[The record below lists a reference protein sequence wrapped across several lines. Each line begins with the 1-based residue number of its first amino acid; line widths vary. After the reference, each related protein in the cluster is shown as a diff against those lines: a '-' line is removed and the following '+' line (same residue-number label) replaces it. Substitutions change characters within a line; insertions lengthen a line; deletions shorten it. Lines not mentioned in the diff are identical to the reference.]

1 MRYVASLVL
10 FLLSL
15 YFHIIFNF
23 YGGTWQY
30 IQPFLISL
38 LLLYFNIKELWL
50 AYAYAFLAG
59 LVIDSMSA
67 IFGFHAIVFISII
80 FILKNLQL
88 STFTSKN
95 IFTVL
100 WLSFFSFVFYW
111 LLVFVGHNIFELA
124 SYFVDSSQITS
135 ILKGV
140 IFNVLTLIFFHVWHF
155 NFWVKK
161 HEKQS
166 F

>member
-1 MRYVASLVL
+1 MRYIVSLIL

-23 YGGTWQY
+23 YGNTWQY

-50 AYAYAFLAG
+50 AYAFAILAG
-59 LVIDSMSA
+59 LVLDSISA
-67 IFGFHAIVFISII
+67 IFGFHTIVFVCII

-100 WLSFFSFVFYW
+100 WLSIFSLVFYW
-111 LLVFVGHNIFELA
+111 LLVFLGHSIFDIG
-124 SYFVDSSQITS
+124 SYYIQSNQLYS
-135 ILKGV
+135 IVRGLF
-140 IFNVLTLIFFHVWHF
+140 FNVLILIFFHVWHF

-161 HEKQS
+161 HEPR
-166 F
+166 